1 MKFRKNDPLSIFKKL
16 SAFHLITQYS
26 LCFRFHH
33 RESTTLCVCRGE
45 YMMRNRRSKK
55 YTGDDEL
62 PESILS
68 PEQRKMMQRHYSS
81 NVLSTVYQNNNEHSS
96 FISNYLQ
103 VIIKK
108 LYRKSIKLVFV
119 KLFLSV

>member
-1 MKFRKNDPLSIFKKL
+1 
-16 SAFHLITQYS
+16 
-26 LCFRFHH
+26 
-33 RESTTLCVCRGE
+33 
-45 YMMRNRRSKK
+45 MMRNRRSKK